1 MNEMSSALGTD
12 ALGGV
17 TLATDGGLL
26 RFSAGG
32 VRFCVDLEQVGQV
45 LFLPALQA
53 VPGGPPYLVGF
64 MELGRHSLPVI
75 DLARRLGL
83 AGAEYYGVNTPIL
96 LCRHGDR
103 RFGLIVLDAFSSD
116 SIPVHLLT
124 VEAMTL
130 YMSKLDDTGL
140 LAFHVSNRNMILQPV
155 VAAAARDLGLEA
167 YYRHHPPVKGDPL
180 KYGSEVVVVG
190 RKGGA
195 VDTFADRSEWRHL
208 SATVTARAWTDDYS
222 NVLGAV
228 LAQLRA
234 AKPDSL

>member
-1 MNEMSSALGTD
+1 
-12 ALGGV
+12 
-17 TLATDGGLL
+17 
-26 RFSAGG
+26 
-32 VRFCVDLEQVGQV
+32 
-45 LFLPALQA
+45 
-53 VPGGPPYLVGF
+53 
-64 MELGRHSLPVI
+64 
-75 DLARRLGL
+75 
-83 AGAEYYGVNTPIL
+83 
-96 LCRHGDR
+96 
-103 RFGLIVLDAFSSD
+103 
-116 SIPVHLLT
+116 
-124 VEAMTL
+124 
-130 YMSKLDDTGL
+130 GL

-195 VDTFADRSEWRHL
+195 VDTFADRSEWKHL

-234 AKPDSL
+234 VKPDSL